1 MVQTAAKQ
9 PSGDRWQTNV
19 IQCRG
24 GLNTSED
31 TLSYLPGEAT
41 ELINYEPGIFG
52 GYRRISGYT
61 LFDTNA
67 VPGTGSVLGIAVWNG
82 PSAGIVACRQS
93 DVYFGS
99 GTGWNTRLTGP
110 INPPSSAPTLSDTIA
125 GVIPATTYFAKVT
138 YVTPGGETTASP
150 EASLSIG
157 SSFVLIVQS
166 PPQSPTNG
174 ATGYNVYVSTTTGTE
189 TKQNATPIA
198 LGTNWQEPT
207 SGLIAGSALPSTN
220 TGSLPRTSAGKYR
233 FGKYYFGG
241 SKVIAICD
249 GVNPAG
255 RWNGNTYS
263 LINGVGAPTNPKFA
277 TFFAGCLVLAGYT
290 SGGGISAFSISSP
303 LGDSDFNGTDGA
315 IEIQTSDVITGLRS
329 YNDVLYI
336 FCQRTIMSLTGTN
349 VSNFVLDYVAT
360 GIGLTCPDSLQEV
373 NGDLVYL
380 AEDGIR
386 TLSGTMK
393 LNSMELGDISKP
405 ILTIA
410 NQIDNQIGND
420 PDQVSTVV
428 IREKNQYRLF
438 YNTPGQANADALGI
452 LGAIRPG
459 KQTMT
464 QFGSYISVWEWATL
478 LGIRPFCCDS
488 DLNGTSE
495 VVAHGMDDGF
505 IYQQELGTSF
515 NGSNIISSYTTAPLT
530 FDDPELRKLLQK
542 ITVFLHLEG
551 AASVTGNIV
560 YDFADPTVAQPT
572 EFSFSGATGV
582 AVYGISIFGTGT
594 FGGQVQPK
602 ISQNVQGSGKIIQ
615 LTFSTTDMNP
625 SHTIQGIT
633 IQYRLLGRR

>member
-1 MVQTAAKQ
+1 
-9 PSGDRWQTNV
+9 
-19 IQCRG
+19 
-24 GLNTSED
+24 
-31 TLSYLPGEAT
+31 
-41 ELINYEPGIFG
+41 
-52 GYRRISGYT
+52 
-61 LFDTNA
+61 
-67 VPGTGSVLGIAVWNG
+67 
-82 PSAGIVACRQS
+82 
-93 DVYFGS
+93 
-99 GTGWNTRLTGP
+99 
-110 INPPSSAPTLSDTIA
+110 
-125 GVIPATTYFAKVT
+125 
-138 YVTPGGETTASP
+138 
-150 EASLSIG
+150 
-157 SSFVLIVQS
+157 
-166 PPQSPTNG
+166 
-174 ATGYNVYVSTTTGTE
+174 
-189 TKQNATPIA
+189 
-198 LGTNWQEPT
+198 
-207 SGLIAGSALPSTN
+207 
-220 TGSLPRTSAGKYR
+220 
-233 FGKYYFGG
+233 
-241 SKVIAICD
+241 
-249 GVNPAG
+249 
-255 RWNGNTYS
+255 
-263 LINGVGAPTNPKFA
+263 
-277 TFFAGCLVLAGYT
+277 
-290 SGGGISAFSISSP
+290 
-303 LGDSDFNGTDGA
+303 
-315 IEIQTSDVITGLRS
+315 
-329 YNDVLYI
+329 
-336 FCQRTIMSLTGTN
+336 MSLTGTN

-530 FDDPELRKLLQK
+530 YDDPELRKLLQK